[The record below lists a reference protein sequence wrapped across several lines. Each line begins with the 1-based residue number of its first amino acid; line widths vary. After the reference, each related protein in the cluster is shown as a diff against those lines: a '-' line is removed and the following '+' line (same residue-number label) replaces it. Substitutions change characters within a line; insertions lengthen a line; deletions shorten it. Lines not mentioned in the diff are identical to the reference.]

1 MPKLNRSQTSPLS
14 RPVLAL
20 VLAFAP
26 ILSIGLVAPSLAQTS
41 SYGMTGNLPPGPGNN
56 GAPVSGLGANPG
68 RPVSGVPS
76 PTRPSQT
83 YGLGSGLNNKGS
95 GTGLRPGQPGFV
107 SGATKPA
114 PGQAGFVKG
123 AGINSGANGNSS
135 ASNPARG
142 NGGAEVGASG
152 SACPNCA
159 TILQVRSMRAKA
171 TPSWMLSS
179 DAQTP
184 ESSNSQNSERPTR
197 GQGTSIGTG
206 GNRSLVNPDGAGA
219 QFGKRVYEVTLM
231 MDSGLTR
238 KIQLDLMPA
247 YNLGSRVRVMGNRLS
262 PT

>member
-1 MPKLNRSQTSPLS
+1 
-14 RPVLAL
+14 
-20 VLAFAP
+20 
-26 ILSIGLVAPSLAQTS
+26 
-41 SYGMTGNLPPGPGNN
+41 
-56 GAPVSGLGANPG
+56 
-68 RPVSGVPS
+68 
-76 PTRPSQT
+76 
-83 YGLGSGLNNKGS
+83 
-95 GTGLRPGQPGFV
+95 
-107 SGATKPA
+107 
-114 PGQAGFVKG
+114 
-123 AGINSGANGNSS
+123 
-135 ASNPARG
+135 
-142 NGGAEVGASG
+142 
-152 SACPNCA
+152 
-159 TILQVRSMRAKA
+159 MRAKA